1 MRFSLSLRRS
11 TTTQSKTDPKSLAA
25 PPTPIAMTPIATTP
39 LLPPEL
45 LPTLLVHLP
54 NPTPFLRTCRSL
66 YAASKDPCIRAK
78 WIKSQVNVAGVAIG
92 PSAFALAVRRRMCTA
107 NVIRSLTLLGCPVPS
122 RTAGENVPAKNWQGW
137 SMIDTMLALRGD
149 EECVAVA
156 AGLGLVT
163 RWDRLVEVAIG
174 AGNWAA
180 VAGSI
185 SWLVNQGDCEQQQ
198 VESDKSDSGESDG
211 EEGDKKAPLKA
222 IRTKQVNIKHPL
234 ANLATQIHLLTYA
247 TQTASPSLLMCLST
261 LIPPTSQ
268 AWMYIA
274 PLLLTPGFIHS
285 LKSLIESG
293 HIDANTL
300 LITSPISRESLPF
313 ITNLVKSGAVDV
325 VGEGAK
331 FTLRRAALEGNLEV
345 VQALVESGI
354 KVDRR
359 AVQSAKDGGNR
370 KCVKFLSKAIKA

>member
-1 MRFSLSLRRS
+1 
-11 TTTQSKTDPKSLAA
+11 
-25 PPTPIAMTPIATTP
+25 
-39 LLPPEL
+39 
-45 LPTLLVHLP
+45 
-54 NPTPFLRTCRSL
+54 
-66 YAASKDPCIRAK
+66 
-78 WIKSQVNVAGVAIG
+78 
-92 PSAFALAVRRRMCTA
+92 
-107 NVIRSLTLLGCPVPS
+107 
-122 RTAGENVPAKNWQGW
+122 
-137 SMIDTMLALRGD
+137 MLALRGNK
-149 EECVAVA
+149 ECVAVA

-185 SWLVNQGDCEQQQ
+185 SMGDCEQQ
-198 VESDKSDSGESDG
+198 EEDSDKSDSGESDG
-211 EEGDKKAPLKA
+211 EEGDKKAPLKS
-222 IRTKQVNIKHPL
+222 IRTKQV
-234 ANLATQIHLLTYA
+234 
-247 TQTASPSLLMCLST
+247 PSLDVHR
-261 LIPPTSQ
+261 PP
-268 AWMYIA
+268 
-274 PLLLTPGFIHS
+274 PPTPGFIDS

-313 ITNLVKSGAVDV
+313 LTNLVKSGAVDI

-359 AVQSAKDGGNR
+359 AVQSAKDGGNT